1 MKKYVII
8 VAGGAGERMQSEIP
22 KQFLLLNG
30 LPVLMRTLVA
40 FYNFENQIQIVLVL
54 PDKHVEYWKNLC
66 KEFNFQI
73 NHLLVAGGKTRFHS
87 VKKGLAVVTEQ
98 DSLVAIHDGVR
109 PLISH
114 SVIQTCFDTAAIMG
128 NVVPAIEITE
138 SVRILIPEGNQ
149 ALNRSDV
156 KLIQTPQVFR
166 AEMILKAYSQDYKE
180 SFTDDA
186 SVVENTGEKIH
197 LVPGNRE
204 NIKITTSLDLTIAS
218 SLLHNMQ
225 SF

>member
-54 PDKHVEYWKNLC
+54 PDKHVKYWKNLC